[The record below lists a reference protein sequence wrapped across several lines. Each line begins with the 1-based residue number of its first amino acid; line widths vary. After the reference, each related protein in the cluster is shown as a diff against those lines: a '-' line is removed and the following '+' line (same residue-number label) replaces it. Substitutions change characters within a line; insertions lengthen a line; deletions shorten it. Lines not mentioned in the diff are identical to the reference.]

1 LLRAAHG
8 ADAPLLR
15 ADLDDLADELRAK
28 QRSVSE
34 IFARFCPAGS

>member
-15 ADLDDLADELRAK
+15 ADLDDLADELCAM
-28 QRSVSE
+28 QRSVSG
-34 IFARFCPAGS
+34 IFRHFCPADS